1 MEDKILN
8 VISNVMHKDITV
20 ILNSLDESNFID
32 SLQKME
38 IIFGLEDAMDISF
51 SPEDISKFNTV
62 RDLLEITKNK

>member
-32 SLQKME
+32 FLC
-38 IIFGLEDAMDISF
+38 SF
-51 SPEDISKFNTV
+51 FN
-62 RDLLEITKNK
+62 KNKENVVNVNDIDNSTIPRPIVMASTQKCGESI